1 MSSRGASHF
10 RKKHFFYS
18 AVLEERA
25 LQSFAVLPTA
35 LQMQNPDVPSSIAF
49 LGDFFLGKVNK
60 CDRLQINQ

>member
-25 LQSFAVLPTA
+25 LQSFAVFPTA
-35 LQMQNPDVPSSIAF
+35 LQMQNPDVPSAIALFSWLF
-49 LGDFFLGKVNK
+49 LEKSTNVIGS
-60 CDRLQINQ
+60 R